1 MALKLLAIEMEDVHR
16 EYYEKLSKQQ
26 KIGRAS
32 YLRIRILLMCEKGV
46 SNYRISKELK
56 MSVNTV
62 KKWRDKWIDCH
73 VSLEGISGKEMEAI
87 LERIISDAPRE
98 GCPKKFQMHQE
109 KAIVA
114 LACGLPRDHGIEM
127 TDWTLEMLARV
138 SKSQGIVESIS
149 TSQLSRLLK
158 NRGVT
163 TA

>member
-1 MALKLLAIEMEDVHR
+1 MALKLLPIEMDEVHKA
-16 EYYEKLSKQQ
+16 YYEKLAKRQ

-32 YLRIRILLMCEKGV
+32 YSRIRILLMCEEGV
-46 SNYRISKELK
+46 SNYRISKDLK

-62 KKWRDKWIDCH
+62 KKWRDKWLDCH
-73 VSLEGISGKEMEAI
+73 GSLEGKSGKEMQGI

-114 LACGLPRDHGIEM
+114 IACGLPRDYGIEM
-127 TDWTLEMLARV
+127 TDWTLEMLARAAK
-138 SKSQGIVESIS
+138 SKGIVESIS

-158 NRGVT
+158 NREVA